1 MIKFRIDRKLNNQG
15 KDCLIIQIKK
25 WWYFKWRDLYVKK
38 GDEYNQVEFPIVQ
51 YLKAVDFI
59 DDLKEYP
66 EKLTEYYT
74 IIPTFSF
81 MSRV

>member
-1 MIKFRIDRKLNNQG
+1 MMRFRINRKLNNQG
-15 KDCLIIQIKK
+15 KDCLIIQIKR

-38 GDEYNQVEFPIVQ
+38 DEKYNQVEFPIVQ

-66 EKLTEYYT
+66 EKLKDYYT
-74 IIPTFSF
+74 IIPLFNF
-81 MSRV
+81 MSKV